1 MFKKEILIVEDNPD
15 MGTVLRQRLEFC
27 GPYHCT
33 CISDA
38 ARALEYLHVQ
48 RPDLILL
55 DLGLG
60 KTDGTAVLKNMSGWL
75 PNGVTPPPVIVVSGH
90 NEEEIVDYCM
100 ELGANGFVSKKGGLK
115 ELEETVHDYLA

>member
-1 MFKKEILIVEDNPD
+1 MFKKEILIVEDDPD
-15 MGTVLRQRLEFC
+15 MGTALRQRLEFC

-38 ARALEYLHVQ
+38 TRALEYLHVQ

-60 KTDGTAVLKNMSGWL
+60 TIDGTAVLKNLSHWL
-75 PNGVTPPPVIVVSGH
+75 PNGMALPPVIIVSGH
-90 NEEEIVDYCM
+90 NEKEIVDYCL
-100 ELGANGFVSKKGGLK
+100 ECGANGFVSKKGDMR

>member
-1 MFKKEILIVEDNPD
+1 MPKKEILIVEDDPD
-15 MGTVLRQRLEFC
+15 MGTALRERLEFC

-33 CISDA
+33 CVA
-38 ARALEYLHVQ
+38 EAVRALEYLHVQ

-60 KTDGTAVLKNMSGWL
+60 KIDGTAVLKNFRDWL
-75 PNGVTPPPVIVVSGH
+75 PDGVSPPPVIVVSGN
-90 NEEEIVDYCM
+90 NEKDIVDYCM
-100 ELGANGFVSKKGGLK
+100 EWGANSFISKKSDLQ